1 MHLLTLPD
9 EAVLA
14 ALALVMAE
22 TLEAGTALIEMLGR
36 HLKLDMAET
45 HAVDDVLLDLVKDR
59 EVLDRLV
66 ADVAGEQADRANAR
80 ATGKGKRQS
89 VPACPTGQNGS
100 AEDERDG
107 PRREERGR

>member
-59 EVLDRLV
+59 EGLDR
-66 ADVAGEQADRANAR
+66 DRKSAVE
-80 ATGKGKRQS
+80 GKSVSVRVDLGGRRILKKRNNTQTRKKT
-89 VPACPTGQNGS
+89 PKQNNQTNKHKHT
-100 AEDERDG
+100 
-107 PRREERGR
+107 

>member
-45 HAVDDVLLDLVKDR
+45 HAVADVLLALVKDT

-66 ADVAGEQADRANAR
+66 RDVAGEHAGAAR
-80 ATGKGKRQS
+80 ARAHRKGKPHTARDRP
-89 VPACPTGQNGS
+89 PAPHRHGS
-100 AEDERDG
+100 
-107 PRREERGR
+107 